1 MSVVDSVALIA
12 GLLTLGCAA
21 CCAGAAWRL
30 RGRARRAEAEA
41 ARLRQELVAE
51 RHAAAHDP
59 LTGLPNRRAF
69 YQLGAALV
77 ADPARRPLVAVVLD
91 LDDFKQIND
100 RLGHA
105 AGDEVL
111 ITVARRFAAYA
122 GDDLVARLGGDE
134 FAGLLGVPDLD
145 DTWLSCAARE
155 LADALAAP
163 MHASGYAV
171 LLTASVGLVPVYGDV
186 DLAEVLR
193 HADAAMYRAKSG
205 GYGVSTGPL
214 SHPRGRAHGG
224 PHAALA
230 SWFGLHQAA
239 ARHRAGP
246 AVADPTLAGAGPRW
260 LGVDPMTV
268 STETLQARNAEGQ

>member
-1 MSVVDSVALIA
+1 MCTVVPVALIA
-12 GLLTLGCAA
+12 GVLALCCAA
-21 CCAGAAWRL
+21 AAWRL

-41 ARLRQELVAE
+41 AVLRRELVAE

-69 YQLGAALV
+69 HQLGAALV

-111 ITVARRFAAYA
+111 ITVARRFAAYS
-122 GDDLVARLGGDE
+122 GDNLVARLGGDE
-134 FAGLLGVPDLD
+134 FAGLLTVADLD
-145 DTWLSCAARE
+145 DARLSCAARE

-163 MHASGYAV
+163 MTACGYS
-171 LLTASVGLVPVYGDV
+171 LTLTASVGLVPVCGNA
-186 DLAEVLR
+186 DLAEALR
-193 HADAAMYRAKSG
+193 HADAAMYRVKSS

-214 SHPRGRAHGG
+214 GRPLPRTHSG
-224 PHAALA
+224 HAALA
-230 SWFGLHQAA
+230 GWFDRHHTA
-239 ARHRAGP
+239 ARHLLLPRADL
-246 AVADPTLAGAGPRW
+246 DPVLDEQGRPR
-260 LGVDPMTV
+260 
-268 STETLQARNAEGQ
+268 RR

>member
-1 MSVVDSVALIA
+1 VDPVALIA
-12 GLLTLGCAA
+12 GLLTLGGVA
-21 CCAGAAWRL
+21 CCAGAGWRL
-30 RGRARRAEAEA
+30 RCRAVRAEAEA
-41 ARLRQELVAE
+41 ARLREELVAE

-122 GDDLVARLGGDE
+122 GDGLVARLGGDE
-134 FAGLLGVPDLD
+134 FAGLLSIPDLD
-145 DTWLSCAARE
+145 DAWLSCAARE

-163 MHASGYAV
+163 MAASGYSV
-171 LLTASVGLVPVYGDV
+171 LLTASVGLVPVYRDV
-186 DLAEVLR
+186 DLAEALR

-205 GYGVSTGPL
+205 GYGISTGPL
-214 SHPRGRAHGG
+214 SHPRVRGHAGHHG
-224 PHAALA
+224 PLA
-230 SWFGLHQAA
+230 SWFGLHEAG
-239 ARHRAGP
+239 ARHRVDP
-246 AVADPTLAGAGPRW
+246 HPADPTLASAGPLR
-260 LGVDPMTV
+260 LGADPMAVRAEPT
-268 STETLQARNAEGQ
+268 QARDAGGQ

>member
-1 MSVVDSVALIA
+1 MDPIGLTASVLAL
-12 GLLTLGCAA
+12 C
-21 CCAGAAWRL
+21 GAAVAWRM
-30 RGRARRAEAEA
+30 RRRAWRAEAEV

-69 YQLGAALV
+69 YQLGTALV
-77 ADPARRPLVAVVLD
+77 ADPARQPLVAVLLD

-122 GDDLVARLGGDE
+122 GDNLVARLGGDE
-134 FAGLLGVPDLD
+134 VAGLLTIADVD
-145 DTWLSCAARE
+145 DTWLSWAARE
-155 LADALAAP
+155 LADVLSAP
-163 MHASGYAV
+163 MVATGHP
-171 LLTASVGLVPVYGDV
+171 LTLTASVGLVPVRDHA

-205 GYGVSTGPL
+205 GYGVSTGSL
-214 SHPRGRAHGG
+214 RYHLGAHYG
-224 PHAALA
+224 PHRGTPLA
-230 SWFGLHQAA
+230 GWFGRHQTTSRLLADST
-239 ARHRAGP
+239 AGGL
-246 AVADPTLAGAGPRW
+246 DSSEAGGH
-260 LGVDPMTV
+260 
-268 STETLQARNAEGQ
+268 

>member
-1 MSVVDSVALIA
+1 MSVVDPVALIA

-21 CCAGAAWRL
+21 CCAGAAWRVL
-30 RGRARRAEAEA
+30 GRARRAEAEA
-41 ARLRQELVAE
+41 DRLRQELVAE

-77 ADPARRPLVAVVLD
+77 ADPARRPLVAVLLD

-134 FAGLLGVPDLD
+134 FAGLLSVPDLD
-145 DTWLSCAARE
+145 DGWLSCAARE

-163 MHASGYAV
+163 MHASGYSV
-171 LLTASVGLVPVYGDV
+171 LLTASVGLVPVYGPV
-186 DLAEVLR
+186 DLAEAVR
-193 HADAAMYRAKSG
+193 RADAAMYRAKSG

-214 SHPRGRAHGG
+214 SHPRARGHVGYPAS
-224 PHAALA
+224 LA
-230 SWFGLHQAA
+230 SWFGLHHAT
-239 ARHRAGP
+239 ARQRADP
-246 AVADPTLAGAGPRW
+246 SAADPTLAGAGPWR
-260 LGVDPMTV
+260 LAADPMAV
-268 STETLQARNAEGQ
+268 SAETTQVRDAGGQ

>member
-1 MSVVDSVALIA
+1 VDAIALTA
-12 GLLTLGCAA
+12 SLLALC
-21 CCAGAAWRL
+21 GAAVAWRM
-30 RGRARRAEAEA
+30 RRRAGRAEAEV

-77 ADPARRPLVAVVLD
+77 ADPARQPLIAVLLD

-122 GDDLVARLGGDE
+122 GDNLVARLGGDE
-134 FAGLLGVPDLD
+134 FAGLLTVADTD
-145 DTWLSCAARE
+145 DTWLNCAARE
-155 LADALAAP
+155 LADVLAAP
-163 MHASGYAV
+163 MLATGHPVS
-171 LLTASVGLVPVYGDV
+171 LTASVGLVPVHGHAE
-186 DLAEVLR
+186 LADVLR

-214 SHPRGRAHGG
+214 RYHLGVPPS
-224 PHAALA
+224 PHQGTPLPG
-230 SWFGLHQAA
+230 WFGRRQTTSLQLADST
-239 ARHRAGP
+239 AGS
-246 AVADPTLAGAGPRW
+246 VDMSEAG
-260 LGVDPMTV
+260 
-268 STETLQARNAEGQ
+268 GQ

>member
-1 MSVVDSVALIA
+1 MGSALA
-12 GLLTLGCAA
+12 LC
-21 CCAGAAWRL
+21 GAAVAWRM
-30 RGRARRAEAEA
+30 RRRAERAEIEA

-77 ADPARRPLVAVVLD
+77 ADPARQPLVAVLLD

-111 ITVARRFAAYA
+111 INVARRFAAYA
-122 GDDLVARLGGDE
+122 GDNLVARLGGDE
-134 FAGLLGVPDLD
+134 FAGLLTVANID
-145 DTWLSCAARE
+145 DTWLNCAARE

-163 MHASGYAV
+163 MLATGHSV
-171 LLTASVGLVPVYGDV
+171 TLTASVGLVPVDGHA
-186 DLAEVLR
+186 DLTEVLR

-214 SHPRGRAHGG
+214 RHLLPGPSPATHYHLCASHGTP
-224 PHAALA
+224 
-230 SWFGLHQAA
+230 
-239 ARHRAGP
+239 
-246 AVADPTLAGAGPRW
+246 LAGWSGHHQTTSRRLADSTAGSVEISEA
-260 LGVDPMTV
+260 G
-268 STETLQARNAEGQ
+268 GQ